1 MVEYT
6 ARQLKT
12 QSDELYDIF
21 KELAVSESRDL
32 TSISQRSKDL
42 MNIFEEDVEEYSSQV
57 ERNVENLQEF

>member
-1 MVEYT
+1 LVEYT